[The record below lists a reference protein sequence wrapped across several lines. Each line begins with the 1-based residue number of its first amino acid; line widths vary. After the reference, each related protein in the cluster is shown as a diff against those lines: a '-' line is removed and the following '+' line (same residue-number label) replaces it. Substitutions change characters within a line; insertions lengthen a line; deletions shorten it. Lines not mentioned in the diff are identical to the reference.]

1 MAIKIIRGASVQ
13 IGEEE
18 FQLPMVMDEFQIAMD
33 EDPEDVETLSRD
45 LITLFASLSEDQKA
59 IMNKTLVTLCGFG
72 MRRLLLD
79 AEADPTIFA
88 ALGIQGVEEE
98 ADEEEKGT

>member
-1 MAIKIIRGASVQ
+1 MMPVKIIRGASIE
-13 IGEEE
+13 IGEDE
-18 FQLPMVMDEFQIAMD
+18 FQLPMIMDEFQIAMD

-45 LITLFASLSEDQKA
+45 LITLFASLTDAEKV

-79 AEADPTIFA
+79 AEATPDIFP
-88 ALGIQGVEEE
+88 ALGIPMVEEE
-98 ADEEEKGT
+98 TEEEDGT